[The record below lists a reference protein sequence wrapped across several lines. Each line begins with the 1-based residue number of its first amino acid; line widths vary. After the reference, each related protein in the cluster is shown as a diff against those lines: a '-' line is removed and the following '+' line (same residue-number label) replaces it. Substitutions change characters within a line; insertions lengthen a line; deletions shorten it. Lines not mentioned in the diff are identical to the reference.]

1 MAHAAEPYMLG
12 QWRVLAGA
20 AASRQSF
27 VEAVAEQ
34 DENALAI
41 LCDSGSRIGRHLAD
55 VVNLFDP
62 EIIVVGGEAV
72 QFGEAL
78 LAPIRKSMEEFAF
91 FTKPE
96 LVIDW
101 VPSSWARGAAAL
113 ATQSIFDFERS
124 PSG

>member
-1 MAHAAEPYMLG
+1 MLHEWESQTGSAITRAEF
-12 QWRVLAGA
+12 ADA
-20 AASRQSF
+20 
-27 VEAVAEQ
+27 VEAGHDVA
-34 DENALAI
+34 LSI
-41 LCDSGSRIGRHLAD
+41 LNEAGSRIGRHLAD

-78 LAPIRKSMEEFAF
+78 IGPIRNAMQEFAF
-91 FTKPE
+91 FTRPD
-96 LVIDW
+96 LVTDW
-101 VPSSWARGAAAL
+101 VTSSWARGAAAL